1 MADNKKYEAEISI
14 TAKSDVKA
22 GVDKAA
28 KDLKKL
34 HTATMKAASAELKTN
49 KESKKLNDKEAQQRK
64 KNSPQEIR
72 ELQTRNKLLAE
83 EIKLLKE
90 KAKLQKQAEAADR
103 RRGPTTFFGGLAAGF
118 GSQFRRGGRGGGA
131 GGGGGGGGGPS
142 TPFRARLGGAIGGA
156 VGGGAVGLAG
166 MGAQAIM
173 ALLSMPIQA
182 IGNQYQA
189 YHSYATNLSRLAGYG
204 GAGAKPEDVISLRK
218 GAAARLGFSAEESI
232 AAMASTARAT
242 GSFGGAGSALTLSR
256 LTGMDVGEVTS
267 MFGTMRQAG
276 NKGFEEG
283 GAAYKQL
290 VKAMSL
296 GVFTGLEKA
305 RMPEFLEGVTSLTA
319 ASAAREAGDVSTTNF
334 ARLLATLGATKASG
348 MQGARGVA
356 VAKALEEGF
365 TAPGGGEEG
374 QAMMLSAMG
383 FGSGASYYEAKRA
396 MQLGTGEDPNFI
408 KKAIQN
414 VNRVYGGAGEEANL
428 AIEAML
434 GGRLSLA
441 QIEKVQESMAA
452 GAPQEQIDQMI
463 RDASQTEVDVLHE
476 IRDLLSGGDARNDK
490 LLAAARLNA
499 ERQNEQID
507 SGDELHEALE
517 QIDKVFREYLQSTL
531 PAIKTAVET
540 MADILTRAEPYL
552 IAAGHGSAALAQVMA
567 GDAEPMMNLTN
578 ATGVGGRTDS
588 GERRLAQ
595 RGIAAA
601 DDMGAAGFT
610 AEEDRQIQKMLEDS
624 TREGAL
630 GIYGV
635 GPHRRRT
642 MTREQAEARILA
654 QRAAARHVYSSAT
667 ENGPKLT
674 VSPAEENMIRQL
686 DATARA
692 QGFADDASRVEGATD
707 TAEEVRNLLLFMLRS
722 QGFNMPPEFSTVLD
736 RTGGAPQ

>member
-1 MADNKKYEAEISI
+1 MADNSKKYEAEISI

-49 KESKKLNDKEAQQRK
+49 KESKKLNDKETQQRK

-83 EIKLLKE
+83 EIKLLRE
-90 KAKLQKQAEAADR
+90 KAKLQKQEEADTR
-103 RRGPTTFFGGLAAGF
+103 RRGAGTFFGGLRAGF
-118 GSQFRRGGRGGGA
+118 ASQFGRGGRGGRGGG
-131 GGGGGGGGGPS
+131 GGGGADGGPP

-173 ALLSMPIQA
+173 SLLSMPIQA
-182 IGNQYQA
+182 IGSQYQA

-204 GAGAKPEDVISLRK
+204 GAGVTKEDVDRLRT
-218 GAAARLGFSAEESI
+218 GAAARLGFSSEDTV
-232 AAMASTARAT
+232 AAMGSTARAT
-242 GSFGGAGSALTLSR
+242 GSFGGAGSALTFSR

-296 GVFTGLEKA
+296 GMFTGLEKA
-305 RMPEFLEGVTSLTA
+305 RLPEFLEGVTSLTA
-319 ASAAREAGDVSTTNF
+319 ASAARESGDVSTTNF

-383 FGSGASYYEAKRA
+383 FGGGASYYEAKRS
-396 MQLGTGEDPNFI
+396 MQLGTGGDPNFI
-408 KKAIQN
+408 KKAIEN
-414 VNRVYGGAGEEANL
+414 VNRVHGGAGEEANL

-463 RDASQTEVDVLHE
+463 REASQTEVDVLHE
-476 IRDLLSGGDARNDK
+476 IRDLLSGGEGRNSQ

-507 SGDELHEALE
+507 AGDELHEALE
-517 QIDKVFREYLQSTL
+517 KIDKIFREYLKSTL

-540 MADILTRAEPYL
+540 MAAILTRVEPYL
-552 IAAGHGSAALAQVMA
+552 IAAGHGSAAVAQVFA
-567 GDAEPMMNLTN
+567 GDSEPMMNLTT
-578 ATGVGGRTDS
+578 ATRVGGRTRTGD
-588 GERRLAQ
+588 RRLAT
-595 RGIAAA
+595 RGA
-601 DDMGAAGFT
+601 DASTGFT
-610 AEEDRQIQKMLEDS
+610 AEEDEQIRQMMLASAAEVADEDGR
-624 TREGAL
+624 T
-630 GIYGV
+630 
-635 GPHRRRT
+635 HRGRRG
-642 MTREQAEARILA
+642 MTRAQAEARILE
-654 QRAAARHVYSSAT
+654 QRAAASQVYAAST
-667 ENGPKLT
+667 PNGQNLT
-674 VSPAEENMIRQL
+674 VSASEQNMIRQL